1 MERLLIAAA
10 IVVVVGAVAL
20 VLRRR
25 ARVDAPTQAQFLA
38 PAQLDRRD
46 FPAADAEWLLAVFT
60 SATCDTCAD
69 VARKAQVVASRA
81 VGVAEI
87 EWGAHRA
94 LHERYRIDAVP
105 TTVLADRQGVVRAS
119 FLGPVTAT
127 DLWAAVA
134 EAREPGTSPEPN
146 LGRTN
151 D

>member
-1 MERLLIAAA
+1 VAA
-10 IVVVVGAVAL
+10 
-20 VLRRR
+20 
-25 ARVDAPTQAQFLA
+25 VDAPTQARFLT
-38 PAQLDRRD
+38 PAQLDRSD
-46 FPAADAEWLLAVFT
+46 FPAADAEWLLAVFS

-69 VARKAQVVASRA
+69 VARKAQVVASAA

-87 EWGAHRA
+87 EWGAQRA
-94 LHERYRIDAVP
+94 LHERYAIDAVP

-119 FLGPVTAT
+119 FVGPVTAT

-146 LGRTN
+146 LGRKG